1 MNNANFEGKMKIRV
15 LIVDDEPD
23 IVELLKYNLQS
34 EGYDCLTAPNGEKAL
49 ELVEKHKPDLIL
61 LDVMMPKMD
70 GMEVCRKIKENPK
83 LSDIFI
89 IFLTARG
96 EEYSEIAG
104 FEMGAD
110 DYITKP
116 IKPRLLMSRVKAIL
130 KRKSDSGSLDSTLKV
145 GNLTIDKSNYSVKLG
160 KKTFELP
167 RKEFEL
173 LLLLA
178 SKPNKL
184 FTREVILGKIWGTD
198 VIVIDRTID
207 VHIRKIREKIG
218 SEKIKTIKGVGY
230 KFEP

>member
-1 MNNANFEGKMKIRV
+1 MNNANFEGKMKVRV

-23 IVELLKYNLQS
+23 IVELLKYNLQA

-145 GNLTIDKSNYSVKLG
+145 GNLTIDKSNYSVNLG

-178 SKPNKL
+178 SKPGKL

>member
-178 SKPNKL
+178 SKPGKL